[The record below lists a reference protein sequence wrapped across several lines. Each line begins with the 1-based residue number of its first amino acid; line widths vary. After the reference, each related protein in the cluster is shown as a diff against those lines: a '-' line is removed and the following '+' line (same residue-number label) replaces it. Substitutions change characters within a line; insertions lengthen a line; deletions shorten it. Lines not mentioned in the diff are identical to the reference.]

1 MNALFRGVFYW
12 GYKCARVYWFLVRP
26 KALGTKCIVVCEDE
40 VLLIRNSYGPLGWTF
55 PGGGVHAGESFV
67 LAAARELGEEVGIE
81 VRPEDLEFI
90 GTFLLTK
97 EYKKDTVHV
106 FSLLVVDKPEV
117 VVDNREV
124 VEARW
129 FKVAD
134 LPALTPSGAYAW
146 KLYSHAN

>member
-1 MNALFRGVFYW
+1 M
-12 GYKCARVYWFLVRP
+12 
-26 KALGTKCIVVCEDE
+26 CEGE
-40 VLLIRNSYGPLGWTF
+40 VLLIRNSYGPVGWTF
-55 PGGGVHAGESFV
+55 PGGGVHTGESFA
-67 LAAARELGEEVGIE
+67 LAAARELGEEVGFE
-81 VRPEDLEFI
+81 VRPSELEFI

-129 FKVAD
+129 FGVAD
-134 LPALTPSGAYAW
+134 LPVLTPSGAYAW